1 MSLPNEIL
9 RRRTFAIVSHPD
21 AGKTTLTEKLLL
33 YGGAVQMA
41 GSVTSRKKERATVS
55 DWLEIEQK
63 RGISVSSTI
72 LHFDY
77 NGFRINLLDTPGHN
91 DFSEDT
97 YRVLTAVDSVIMVID
112 GGKGIEQQTLKLFE
126 VCRKRKI
133 PIITFINKMDRP
145 SRDTLSL
152 LDEIEKVLHI
162 TPYPVN
168 IPLGSGNE
176 FKGVWDR
183 RTKTAHLFE
192 RTTGGAFRAPVKTCG
207 LEDQLVR
214 DIVSESTYRTVC
226 DELEMIDHVGESF
239 HVGNIANGTMT
250 PVFFGS
256 AVNNFGL
263 ELLLNGFLE
272 FSPPPQPR
280 QSKNITVEP
289 ESDFF
294 SGFVFKIQANLNPK
308 HRDRMS
314 FIRIV
319 SGKFTRDM
327 PVIHTRTGKKLRLSN
342 SNNVFGRERTSVDE
356 AWPGDV
362 IGFVGGEF
370 LNIGDTLCE
379 KPDIAYREVPRFAPE
394 CFVYL
399 HNPEPS
405 NYKRFQKGLEQLVQ
419 EGLVHIFT
427 KKNALDKNALLGA
440 VGPLQFDLVQ
450 FRLESEYG
458 AASRIEATAWKI
470 IHWLDTKS
478 VEPTQL
484 SIPHKSAL
492 VQDDDGRSAILFE
505 GDWQVRHFRE
515 KNPSV
520 VLIDNLYNK
529 EPDESVQIV
538 DTTYAS

>member
-1 MSLPNEIL
+1 MSLHNEIT

-55 DWLEIEQK
+55 DWLEIERK

-126 VCRKRKI
+126 VCGKRKI

-162 TPYPVN
+162 IPYPVN
-168 IPLGSGNE
+168 IPLGNGNE
-176 FKGVWDR
+176 FKGIWDR
-183 RTKTAHLFE
+183 RTKIAHLFE
-192 RTTGGAFRAPVKTCG
+192 RTPGGAFRAPVKTCG
-207 LEDQLVR
+207 LVDQLVQ
-214 DIVSESTYRTVC
+214 DILSESTYRTVC
-226 DELEMIDHVGESF
+226 DELEMIEHVGESLDIE
-239 HVGNIANGTMT
+239 NIANGTMT

-256 AVNNFGL
+256 AVNNFGV
-263 ELLLNGFLE
+263 ELLLDGFLE

-280 QSKNITVEP
+280 QSTDVTVEP

-294 SGFVFKIQANLNPK
+294 SGFVFKIQANLDPK

-327 PVIHTRTGKKLRLSN
+327 PVFHTRTGKKLRLSN
-342 SNNVFGRERTSVDE
+342 SNSLFGCERISVDE

-379 KPDIAYREVPRFAPE
+379 KPGIVYREVPRFAPE
-394 CFVYL
+394 CFAYL

-427 KKNALDKNALLGA
+427 KKNSPDKNVLLGA

-458 AASRIEATAWKI
+458 AVSRIETTEWKI
-470 IHWLDTKS
+470 IHWLDTKPI
-478 VEPTQL
+478 EATQL
-484 SIPHKSAL
+484 SLPHKSTL
-492 VQDDDGRSAILFE
+492 VQDCNGRSAILFE
-505 GDWQVRHFRE
+505 RDWQVRHFCE
-515 KNPSV
+515 NNPSI
-520 VLIDNLYNK
+520 VLFDNFYNDK
-529 EPDESVQIV
+529 VPDVSVAQK
-538 DTTYAS
+538 